1 MNKAGK
7 YETAFA
13 IMCVICVTVFFVSAA
28 ITADLNKAELS
39 EPQTVTV
46 TQLPR
51 EKETKDTTYML
62 IERNGRVYI
71 FGGGASMELT
81 DIEPLGLPEADREK
95 LKQGIMAD
103 DRDTLLGLIEDF
115 GS

>member
-28 ITADLNKAELS
+28 ITADLNKEELS
-39 EPQTVTV
+39 GLPTVTA
-46 TQLPR
+46 TQIPR
-51 EKETKDTTYML
+51 EKEAHDPTYML

-71 FGGGASMELT
+71 FGGGAPLELT

-95 LKQGIMAD
+95 LKQGIIAD